1 MQALGIGRFRAKDG
15 AIRGSHFADLNEV
28 VNSRQL
34 EEAPLEVPVQAR
46 RVRFGAFEVNLRSG
60 ELRKH
65 GLKIKLQDQPF
76 QILALLLERPGEV
89 VTREELR
96 HKLWPADTFVDFD
109 VGLNT
114 AIKRLR
120 DALGDTAESPRYVE
134 TLPRRG
140 YRFIAPVEE
149 AAVEP
154 APAAPVAPPAPVTEE
169 PTAMPMREPEAAA
182 PAKQGRR
189 PNLWIVAG
197 AVVTVVVLLVS
208 LNIGGWRQ
216 RVFGRA
222 GAARIQSIAVLPLEN
237 LTGDPSQ
244 DYFVDGM
251 TDVLITDLAQISAL
265 RVISRTSVMHYK
277 GTKKTLPEIAREL
290 NVDAVVEGTAV
301 RSGDRVRITAQLIHA
316 ATDRHLW
323 ARNYERDL
331 RDVLA
336 LQDEVARDITNQVQI
351 KLAPQSQVRL
361 ASAHAVDPEALEAYL
376 KGRYEWNKWTEEGV
390 KKSIEY
396 FERAIQKDP
405 NYAQAWAGLSDAY
418 LLLGLD
424 FDSWP
429 PQVVLPKAK
438 AAALKALEL
447 DETLSDAHVSLGG
460 IMMHRE
466 WSWSAAE
473 KESQRA
479 IALNPNNATAHQW
492 YGFYLIAMGRF
503 DEAVAEMKRAQELD
517 PLSPNKQQSL
527 GRALYLAGR
536 YDEALEQFR
545 EVPDNPDLRSERRH
559 RWMAAIYERKGMQK
573 EAVAELRTSLSLG
586 GKKDLVPI
594 VEQKYLSSGYPG
606 AKKTFLWGDI
616 KELERRAKA
625 GRLSSYSLQI
635 AADYAL
641 LGEKS
646 EAFEWLEKGFQ
657 ERGVHL
663 MYLKADDSF
672 EALRSDPRFEDLLR
686 RMALPP

>member
-1 MQALGIGRFRAKDG
+1 M
-15 AIRGSHFADLNEV
+15 
-28 VNSRQL
+28 
-34 EEAPLEVPVQAR
+34 EVPGQAR
-46 RVRFGAFEVNLRSG
+46 RVRFGAFEADLRSG

-76 QILALLLERPGEV
+76 HILALLLEHPGEV

-96 HKLWPADTFVDFD
+96 QKLWLADTFVDFD

-140 YRFIAPVEE
+140 YRFIAQVDGL
-149 AAVEP
+149 
-154 APAAPVAPPAPVTEE
+154 
-169 PTAMPMREPEAAA
+169 AAA
-182 PAKQGRR
+182 TPPSSPAQIPTDRHTRR
-189 PNLWIVAG
+189 AVSALVDAVVEAHHARKRWRVGAVVAG
-197 AVVTVVVLLVS
+197 ATALALAVVL
-208 LNIGGWRQ
+208 
-216 RVFGRA
+216 FGVRGLRERLRGKA
-222 GAARIQSIAVLPLEN
+222 EAPKIQSIAVLPLEN
-237 LTGDPSQ
+237 LTGDPAQ
-244 DYFVDGM
+244 DYFADGM

-265 RVISRTSVMHYK
+265 RVISRTSMTHYK

-301 RSGDRVRITAQLIHA
+301 RSGERVRISAQLIHA

-351 KLAPQSQVRL
+351 KLSPQGQVKL
-361 ASAHAVDPEALEAYL
+361 ASTHPVDPEALEAYL
-376 KGRYEWNKWTEEGV
+376 RGRYEWNKWTEEGL
-390 KKSIEY
+390 KKSIPY
-396 FERAIQKDP
+396 FEQAIQKGP

-424 FDSWP
+424 LHFWP
-429 PQVVLPKAK
+429 PQVALPKAK

-447 DETLSDAHVSLGG
+447 DETLSDAHVSLEG
-460 IMMHRE
+460 IMMHLE

-503 DEAVAEMKRAQELD
+503 DEAIAEMKRAQELD
-517 PLSPNKQQSL
+517 PLTPNKQQSL
-527 GRALYLAGR
+527 GGALYRAGR
-536 YDEALEQFR
+536 YDEALQQFR
-545 EVPDNPDLRSERRH
+545 EVPDNPDARSERRH
-559 RWMAAIYERKGMQK
+559 RWMAAIYERKGMPK
-573 EAVAELRTSLSLG
+573 EAMAELLTALRVG
-586 GKKDLVPI
+586 GKKQLATA
-594 VEQKYLSSGYPG
+594 VERKYLSSGYPE
-606 AKKTFLWGDI
+606 AKQAFLRGDLR
-616 KELERRAKA
+616 ETQQRARN
-625 GRLSSYSLQI
+625 GFLQAYWI
-635 AADYAL
+635 AADHAL
-641 LGEKS
+641 LGEKNK
-646 EAFEWLEKGFQ
+646 AFEWLEKAFQ
-657 ERGVHL
+657 ERDVGMV
-663 MYLKADDSF
+663 YLKVDDTF
-672 EALRSDPRFEDLLR
+672 EALRSDPRFQDFVR
-686 RMALPP
+686 RMGLPP